1 MITILIRYQGK
12 NGNARRFMQEMLASG
27 LVEQIRSETGNLGY
41 DYYLPIDDE
50 ETVLLVDSWVDQAA
64 LDHHHQLPLMQEIAK
79 LREKYDLHMKVEKPA
94 PANDEGDEQY
104 LRR

>member
-79 LREKYDLHMKVEKPA
+79 LREKYDLHMKAERFVS
-94 PANDEGDEQY
+94 EGLGDDEQY
-104 LRR
+104 IRK

>member
-41 DYYLPIDDE
+41 DYYLPIYDE

-79 LREKYDLHMKVEKPA
+79 LREKYDLHMKAERFVS
-94 PANDEGDEQY
+94 EGLGDDEQY
-104 LRR
+104 IRK